1 MIGKIL
7 TDRWG
12 WTKIEWS
19 ESLRKKYQKD
29 YFNEFGEISL
39 TNKEEYK
46 MFPKTP
52 RPTIVLDGFFIT
64 KKDKET
70 VRKINENNEIWNRA

>member
-1 MIGKIL
+1 MPINLEQQKIGGVYIIFDKQKI
-7 TDRWG
+7 
-12 WTKIEWS
+12 
-19 ESLRKKYQKD
+19 YNPD

-64 KKDKET
+64 KKDKE
-70 VRKINENNEIWNRA
+70 VVKKNK